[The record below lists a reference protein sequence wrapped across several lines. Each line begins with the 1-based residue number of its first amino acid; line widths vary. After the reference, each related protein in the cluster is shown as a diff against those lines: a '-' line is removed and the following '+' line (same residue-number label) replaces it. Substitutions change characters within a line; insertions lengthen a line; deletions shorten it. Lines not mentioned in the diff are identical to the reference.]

1 MARDV
6 TLIPANPHTVTR
18 GGRVQEREALRV
30 AAYCRVSTNNEDQLL
45 SFDNQVQYYT
55 EYIANKPDYT
65 LAGIYADEGISG
77 VSTNKRE
84 QFKKM
89 IKDCED
95 GKIDMVITKSISRFA
110 RNTQDCLQYSRKLK
124 NLGIGIFFE
133 KENINTLDAAG
144 ELLFTI
150 MSSLAQE
157 ESRSI
162 SENCRWGIRTK
173 FKQGVMHLNANH
185 FLGYDKDE
193 KGNLVIN
200 EAQAAIVRRV
210 FDEFMN
216 GLNPEVI
223 AAELNGEG
231 VPGCMGEPKW
241 AVSTIMHIL
250 ENEKYKGDAL
260 LQKYYTS
267 DFLSKKSVRNM
278 GQVEQVYVKDSHP
291 PIVDRELWEAVQL
304 EIERRRLFREKHNLQ
319 NMGRYTDVQPFTCKV
334 ICGKCGAVYWR
345 RTWTRGGRKIR
356 VWQCGQRYRQKGVA
370 GCKGCNL
377 FEKDLEKAFL
387 MAWNGIVENREGFL
401 TAWEK
406 QIKEGDALE
415 KWRAG
420 QMVQLTA
427 EPPLETIC
435 PEIVNM
441 VLESVEVYDGGLLR
455 FHFLDGTELEIDTEE
470 E

>member
-1 MARDV
+1 M
-6 TLIPANPHTVTR
+6 
-18 GGRVQEREALRV
+18 

-55 EYIANKPDYT
+55 EYIANKPNYT
-65 LAGIYADEGISG
+65 MAGIYADEGISG
-77 VSTNKRE
+77 VSTNRRE

-124 NLGIGIFFE
+124 NLGIGIYFE

-185 FLGYDKDE
+185 FLGYDKDD

-200 EAQAAIVRRV
+200 EAQAAIVRRIYR
-210 FDEFMN
+210 EFMN
-216 GLNPEVI
+216 RLNPETI
-223 AAELNGEG
+223 AARLTDEG

-267 DFLSKKSVRNM
+267 DFLSKKSVRNH

-291 PIVDRELWEAVQL
+291 PIIERELWEAVQL
-304 EIERRRLFREKHNLQ
+304 EIERRRLFRERHNLRTL
-319 NMGRYTDVQPFTCKV
+319 GRYTDEQPFTCRV
-334 ICGKCGAVYWR
+334 VCGKCSAVYWR
-345 RTWTRGGRKIR
+345 RTWTRGSRKIR
-356 VWQCGQRYRQKGVA
+356 VWQCGKRYQKKGVA

-387 MAWNGIVENREGFL
+387 TAWNGIVENREGFL
-401 TAWEK
+401 PAWEK
-406 QIKEGDALE
+406 QIKEGNALE

-420 QMVQLTA
+420 QMVQLAT
-427 EPPLETIC
+427 EPPLEAIC

-441 VLESVEVYDGGLLR
+441 TLESVEVHDGGLLHFR
-455 FHFLDGTELEIDTEE
+455 FLDGTELEIDTEE

>member
-1 MARDV
+1 
-6 TLIPANPHTVTR
+6 
-18 GGRVQEREALRV
+18 VQERETLRV

-55 EYIANKPDYT
+55 EYIANKPNYT
-65 LAGIYADEGISG
+65 MAGIYADEGISG
-77 VSTNKRE
+77 VSTNRRE

-124 NLGIGIFFE
+124 NLGIGIYFE

-185 FLGYDKDE
+185 FLGYDKDD

-200 EAQAAIVRRV
+200 EAQAAIVRRIYR
-210 FDEFMN
+210 EFMN
-216 GLNPEVI
+216 RLNPETI
-223 AAELNGEG
+223 AARLTDEG

-267 DFLSKKSVRNM
+267 DFLSKKSVRNH

-291 PIVDRELWEAVQL
+291 PIIERELWEAVQL
-304 EIERRRLFREKHNLQ
+304 EIERRRLFRERHNLRTL
-319 NMGRYTDVQPFTCKV
+319 GRYTDEQPFTCRV
-334 ICGKCGAVYWR
+334 VCGKCGAVYWR
-345 RTWTRGGRKIR
+345 RTWTRGSRKIR
-356 VWQCGQRYRQKGVA
+356 VWQCGKRYQKKGVA

-387 MAWNGIVENREGFL
+387 TAWNGIVENREGFL
-401 TAWEK
+401 PAWEK
-406 QIKEGDALE
+406 QIKEGNALE

-420 QMVQLTA
+420 QMVQLTT
-427 EPPLETIC
+427 EPPLEAIC

-441 VLESVEVYDGGLLR
+441 TLESVEVHDGGLLHFR
-455 FHFLDGTELEIDTEE
+455 FLDGTELEIDTEE

>member
-1 MARDV
+1 M
-6 TLIPANPHTVTR
+6 
-18 GGRVQEREALRV
+18 

-55 EYIANKPDYT
+55 EYIANKPNYT
-65 LAGIYADEGISG
+65 MAGIYADEGISG
-77 VSTNKRE
+77 VSTNRRE

-124 NLGIGIFFE
+124 NLGIGIYFE

-185 FLGYDKDE
+185 FLGYDKDD

-200 EAQAAIVRRV
+200 EAQAAIVRRIYR
-210 FDEFMN
+210 EFMN
-216 GLNPEVI
+216 RLNPETI
-223 AAELNGEG
+223 AARLTDEG

-267 DFLSKKSVRNM
+267 DFLSKKSVRNH

-291 PIVDRELWEAVQL
+291 PIIERELWEAVQL
-304 EIERRRLFREKHNLQ
+304 EIERRRLFRERHNLRTL
-319 NMGRYTDVQPFTCKV
+319 GRYTDEQPFTCRV
-334 ICGKCGAVYWR
+334 VCGKCGAVYWR
-345 RTWTRGGRKIR
+345 RTWTRGSRKIR
-356 VWQCGQRYRQKGVA
+356 VWQCGKRYQKKGVA

-387 MAWNGIVENREGFL
+387 TAWNGIVENREGFL
-401 TAWEK
+401 PAWEK
-406 QIKEGDALE
+406 QIKEGNALE

-427 EPPLETIC
+427 EPPLETVC
-435 PEIVNM
+435 AEIVNM
-441 VLESVEVYDGGLLR
+441 ALESVEVHDGGLLHFR
-455 FHFLDGTELEIDTEE
+455 FLDGTVLEIETEE

>member
-1 MARDV
+1 M
-6 TLIPANPHTVTR
+6 
-18 GGRVQEREALRV
+18 RV

-45 SFDNQVQYYT
+45 SFDNQVQHYT
-55 EYIANKPDYT
+55 EYIANKPNYT

-77 VSTNKRE
+77 VNTSKRE

-95 GKIDMVITKSISRFA
+95 GKIDMVVTKSISRFA

-185 FLGYDKDE
+185 FLGYDKDAD
-193 KGNLVIN
+193 GNLVIN

-216 GLNPEVI
+216 GLNPETI
-223 AAELNGEG
+223 AAGLNDEG

-241 AVSTIMHIL
+241 AVSTICHIL

-260 LQKYYTS
+260 LQKYYTA
-267 DFLSKKSVRNM
+267 DFLSKRTVKNT
-278 GQVEQVYVKDSHP
+278 GQIEQVYVKDSHP
-291 PIVDRELWEAVQL
+291 PIIDRELWEAVQL
-304 EIERRRLFREKHNLQ
+304 ELERRRLFRESHELRTL
-319 NMGRYTDVQPFTCKV
+319 GRYTDVQPFTCKV
-334 ICGKCGAVYWR
+334 VCGKCGAVYWR
-345 RTWTRGGRKIR
+345 RTWTRNGRKVR
-356 VWQCGQRYRQKGVA
+356 VWQCGKRYQKKGEV
-370 GCKGCNL
+370 GCRSGNL
-377 FEKDLEKAFL
+377 YERDLEKAFL
-387 MAWNGIVENREGFL
+387 MAWNGIVENRESFL
-401 TAWEK
+401 PAWEK
-406 QIKEGDALE
+406 QRAEGNALE

-420 QMVQLTA
+420 QMMELTGQ
-427 EPPLETIC
+427 PPLETVC

-441 VLESVEVYDGGLLR
+441 VLGSVEVHDGGLLH
-455 FHFLDGTELEIDTEE
+455 FYFLDGTELEIETEE
-470 E
+470 

>member
-1 MARDV
+1 MKRDV

-18 GGRVQEREALRV
+18 GGRVQERETLRV

-55 EYIANKPDYT
+55 EYIANKPNYT
-65 LAGIYADEGISG
+65 MAGIYADEGISG
-77 VSTNKRE
+77 VSTNRRE

-124 NLGIGIFFE
+124 NLGIGIYFE

-185 FLGYDKDE
+185 FLGYDKDD

-200 EAQAAIVRRV
+200 EAQAAIVRRIYR
-210 FDEFMN
+210 EFMN
-216 GLNPEVI
+216 RLNPETI
-223 AAELNGEG
+223 AARLTDEG

-267 DFLSKKSVRNM
+267 DFLSKKSVRNH

-291 PIVDRELWEAVQL
+291 PIIERELWEAVQL
-304 EIERRRLFREKHNLQ
+304 EIERRRLFRERHNLRTL
-319 NMGRYTDVQPFTCKV
+319 GRYTDEQPFTCRV
-334 ICGKCGAVYWR
+334 VCGKCGAVYWR
-345 RTWTRGGRKIR
+345 RTWTRGSRKIR
-356 VWQCGQRYRQKGVA
+356 VWQCGKRY
-370 GCKGCNL
+370 
-377 FEKDLEKAFL
+377 
-387 MAWNGIVENREGFL
+387 
-401 TAWEK
+401 
-406 QIKEGDALE
+406 
-415 KWRAG
+415 
-420 QMVQLTA
+420 
-427 EPPLETIC
+427 
-435 PEIVNM
+435 
-441 VLESVEVYDGGLLR
+441 
-455 FHFLDGTELEIDTEE
+455 
-470 E
+470 